1 MSVNF
6 KQTFRRNVVATFG
19 LACAVALAQGA
30 VVKGTVTDPDGEP
43 LIGAKV
49 EIKGTKT
56 TVITDA
62 NGEFSLDVKPNQSLV
77 VSYIGYS
84 PSTLAVGNN
93 TSLSFV
99 LQPNSKMLEETVVVG
114 YATQKKINLT
124 GAVAAMSSKDIENIP
139 VANTS
144 TLLQGRLPGLVL
156 TSNGAQ
162 AGNDNPEIRI
172 RGIGTFGNN
181 NPMLLIDGV
190 ECSLSQLAEIPA
202 ADIENVSVLKDAASA
217 AIYGVRAANG
227 VILVT
232 TKKGASTG
240 KVSVNYQGSYTLQ
253 TPGTLPNYI
262 NSWDWAQV
270 RNEAMI
276 AAGREATYTDA
287 EIQKFRDGSDP
298 DHYANTNWLDEVLRN
313 APMWNHHV
321 SVSGGNDNTH
331 YMASLTYQN
340 QEGIMLKTGV
350 ERIGFRLNLDTRYK
364 RFSFGMNAF
373 GSRSKIDQPCIN
385 VGGEG
390 GVMRWISWF
399 TRPTVPAMY
408 ANGHYGYGDGASL
421 SATGLNYEMIKN
433 PLESMTF
440 GYRNNYKWFFN
451 GKAWAALDIY
461 DGLKYQLNMAYNFDM
476 NTTKAFNPTGG
487 ARYDAEGNV
496 QEIGSTENSLTDYW
510 WRNATWTIENIL
522 TYDKEFGKHGI
533 HILAGQSAI
542 SSQYYNT
549 TAGKSGFPTD
559 NIYELD
565 GGTKDPTAKGNSE
578 GYRLQSYFG
587 RVNYIYDNKYLFEF
601 NIRHDG
607 SSRMPK
613 KNRYAT
619 FPSVS
624 LGWVFTREDFFQKL
638 DIEPI
643 LNMGKLR
650 ASWGKLGNQ
659 EIGNYP
665 YAATLGASGNY
676 YFDEAGS
683 KTPGMVQTSVP
694 NDDIKW
700 ETTRSWNVGLDLGF
714 WNNRITT
721 TFDWFDKKTD
731 DILMQLAMPGIF
743 LGSLSAPYQNVG
755 SVRNRGFEW
764 SVNYNDSY
772 GDWTWNAGFNLNHVK
787 NEILEMGGLD
797 ERISGSTINRIG
809 EPIGAYYALK
819 AIGIYRDED
828 AVNNRKTE
836 DGKVV
841 TQYGQLPK
849 PGDII
854 YEDVDGNGDVTD
866 SDRKIIGNPFPK
878 FSYAFNLGA
887 TWRNFDLSLFFQGVS
902 GLERYC
908 WETTSDIRGNLTDRF
923 LDRWTENNPDASMP
937 RVGNST
943 NDKYSSFWLE
953 DASYLRLK
961 TLEFGYTFRQ
971 SWLQKAAIQ
980 SVRLYFS
987 GGNLFTI
994 TSLKNWDPEK
1004 SSGDARADVHPGM
1017 RTYSF
1022 GVNVKF

>member
-1 MSVNF
+1 MSVDS
-6 KQTFRRNVVATFG
+6 KQTFRRSVAATFG
-19 LACAVALAQGA
+19 LACAVAMAQGA

-43 LIGAKV
+43 LIGATVQVQNTKV
-49 EIKGTKT
+49 A
-56 TVITDA
+56 VVTD
-62 NGEFSLDVKPNQSLV
+62 LDGNFTIDADPGQSLT
-77 VSYIGYS
+77 VSYVGYNS
-84 PSTLAVGNN
+84 STQPVGNN
-93 TSLSFV
+93 TIFSFV
-99 LQPNSKMLEETVVVG
+99 LEPSNTMLNETVVVG

-124 GAVAAMSSKDIENIP
+124 GAVAAVSSKDIESIP
-139 VANTS
+139 VANTA

-162 AGNDNPEIRI
+162 AGNDNPEIRV

-181 NPMLLIDGV
+181 DPMLLIDGV
-190 ECSLSQLAEIPA
+190 ECSLSQLSELPA

-232 TKKGASTG
+232 TKKGPGTG
-240 KVSVNYQGSYTLQ
+240 KVNINYQGSYTLQ
-253 TPGTLPNYI
+253 TPGTTPKYVH
-262 NSWDWAQV
+262 SADWAQI
-270 RNEAMI
+270 RNESMLASNR
-276 AAGREATYTDA
+276 AATYTDA
-287 EIQKFRDGSDP
+287 EIAKFRDGSDP
-298 DHYANTNWLDEVLRN
+298 DLYADTDWLGSVLRN
-313 APMWNHHV
+313 SPMWNHHF
-321 SVSGGNDNTH
+321 SVSGGNQDTH
-331 YMASLTYQN
+331 YMASLNYSN
-340 QEGIMLKTGV
+340 QEGIMIKTGV
-350 ERIGFRLNLDTRYK
+350 ERIGFRLNMDTRYK
-364 RFSFGMNAF
+364 RFTFGMNAF
-373 GSRSKIDQPCIN
+373 GSRSKIEQPCIN
-385 VGGEG
+385 VGGDG

-399 TRPTVPAMY
+399 TRPTVPAY
-408 ANGHYGYGDGASL
+408 YSNGHYGYEDGASN
-421 SATGLNYEMIKN
+421 SATGLNAEMLKN

-451 GKAWAALDIY
+451 GKAWAAIDIY
-461 DGLKYQLNMAYNFDM
+461 DGIKYQLNLAYNFDM
-476 NTTKAFNPTGG
+476 NTTKAFSPTGG
-487 ARYDAEGNV
+487 ERYNAKGEV
-496 QEIGSTENSLTDYW
+496 VKIGSTENSLTDYW

-522 TYDKEFGKHGI
+522 TYDKSFGKHDI
-533 HILAGQSAI
+533 HVLAGHSAI
-542 SSQYYNT
+542 SSQYYTT
-549 TAGKSGFPTD
+549 TAGKGGFPTN
-559 NIYELD
+559 NIYELN
-565 GGTKDPTAKGNSE
+565 GGTKNPTSGGSSQ
-578 GYRLQSYFG
+578 GYRLQSFFG
-587 RVNYIYDNKYLFEF
+587 RVNYIFDSRYLFEF

-613 KNRYAT
+613 DNRYST

-624 LGWVFTREDFFQKL
+624 LGWVFTREEFFEKL
-638 DIEPI
+638 GINHI
-643 LNMGKLR
+643 FNMGKIR

-665 YAATLGASGNY
+665 YSATLGANANY
-676 YFDEAGS
+676 YFNETGDKQA
-683 KTPGMVQTSVP
+683 GMVQTSVP
-694 NDDIKW
+694 NEDIKW
-700 ETTRSWNVGLDLGF
+700 ETTRSWNVGLDLSF
-714 WNNRITT
+714 WNNKLST

-772 GDWTWNAGFNLNHVK
+772 GDWTWNAGFNINHVK
-787 NEILEMGGLD
+787 NEILEMGGLE

-809 EPIGAYYALK
+809 EPIGAYYALN
-819 AIGIYRDED
+819 AIGIYRSQED
-828 AVNNRKTE
+828 VNNRLSA

-841 TQYGQLPK
+841 TQYGQVPQ

-854 YEDVDGNGDVTD
+854 YEDVDGSGDVTD

-878 FSYAFNLGA
+878 YAYAFNLGA
-887 TWRNFDLSLFFQGVS
+887 TWRNFDLSLFFQGVG

-908 WETTSDIRGNLTDRF
+908 WETTSDIRGNLTERF
-923 LDRWTENNPDASMP
+923 LDRWTESNPNGSMP
-937 RVGNST
+937 RIGNSA

-953 DASYLRLK
+953 GASYLRLK

-971 SWLQKAAIQ
+971 DWLQKVSINN
-980 SVRLYFS
+980 VRLYFS

-1022 GVNVKF
+1022 GVNVNF